1 MKKIYILPAISL
13 ALCMAAAARGPVA
26 ALGNPA
32 AVRAALAMNGGLRPA
47 EPAAAETSAEPVTE
61 PAPAAAPTY
70 QRIAATAAAET
81 EIPVSNLADA
91 DFSPAEL
98 LSMPDEQRGGT
109 VLILHTHGSES
120 YAPSAKYDYK
130 PEEDIR
136 TEDTDFNVV
145 RVGDE
150 IERALTEKGVS
161 VIHDKTLCDQP
172 SYNASY
178 SKSMAIAKKYLNE
191 NPDIKIILDV
201 HRDSIE
207 DEDGQAVKVLA
218 RNGVAKLMFVVGTD
232 KSGLSH
238 PLWRQN
244 LAFALKLQRS
254 ISQSE
259 PELFRAVN
267 LRKNRFN
274 QQLSTGSLILEVG
287 TDANTLDEALAAA
300 RIFGQKLGE
309 YLTKA

>member
-1 MKKIYILPAISL
+1 MRKLYLFPAISL
-13 ALCMAAAARGPVA
+13 ALCMAAAARGPAA
-26 ALGNPA
+26 ALESPA
-32 AVRAALAMNGGLRPA
+32 AVRAALAMTGGLRPA
-47 EPAAAETSAEPVTE
+47 EPASAAPEPTVVSE
-61 PAPAAAPTY
+61 PAPAAEPTY
-70 QRIAATAAAET
+70 QKVAASAEVKA
-81 EIPVSNLADA
+81 EIPVSNLAEA
-91 DFSPAEL
+91 DFSQAEL
-98 LSMPDEQRGGT
+98 LSLPDEQRGGT

-120 YAPSAKYDYK
+120 YAPSAKYDYE

-136 TEDTDFNVV
+136 TSDKEFNVV

-161 VIHDKTLCDQP
+161 VIHDRTLCDRP

-178 SKSMAIAKKYLNE
+178 SKSLAVAKKYLNE
-191 NPDIKIILDV
+191 NPNIKVILDV

-207 DEDGQAVKVLA
+207 GDDGSPVKVLA
-218 RNGVAKLMFVVGTD
+218 REGVAKLMFVVGTD

-244 LAFALKLQRS
+244 LAFALKLQQS
-254 ISQSE
+254 VGQSE

-274 QQLSTGSLILEVG
+274 QQLSPGSLILEVG
-287 TDANTLDEALAAA
+287 SDANTLDEALAAA

-309 YLTKA
+309 YLK